1 MNYRIFFSLLLLA
14 GSLSISAQAAS
25 PERTVLLLSFDG
37 TRADALNQKNASHFL
52 RLAHGGWQGDLTP
65 IFPSETF
72 PNHATLIT
80 GGTAH
85 QHGIASNKFI
95 DPQRGSFA
103 YSMDPS
109 WILCKPLWATL
120 EEQGIK
126 TALVAWPSHGR
137 GSWHGQQTTYY
148 EPVPTTDIQK
158 IIRFDDQKKF
168 EKILTLLKL
177 PAQKRPRFIFA
188 WFPNIDTQGHA
199 FGPNSLE
206 VNKAIQ
212 QYDQL
217 LGSFIAALNQLPE
230 ARNIDLLIV
239 ADHGMAL
246 VKTAIS
252 VPYLQQKLKSIG
264 PATILESGSNARIY
278 CTSKTTP
285 EFLAALK
292 KISTQT
298 RAFDVYQGNKL
309 PPTWQDN
316 TIRNGQILLVA
327 PPKYYFEPK
336 GPETTLLLDTHKKS
350 LGKHGYAPS
359 CSDMKALLIAH
370 GPDFPAGKKE
380 VHYKM
385 TEIAPLV
392 LWLLGARAF

>member
-1 MNYRIFFSLLLLA
+1 MNYKIFFSLLLLLGG
-14 GSLSISAQAAS
+14 GSAIVQGAS

-37 TRADALNQKNASHFL
+37 TRADALTQKNAPHFL
-52 RLAHGGWQGDLTP
+52 SLAHGGWQGDLTP

-120 EEQGIK
+120 EEQGLK

-137 GSWHGQQTTYY
+137 GTWHGQQTTYY
-148 EPVPTTDIQK
+148 EPVPTTDIHK
-158 IIRFDDQKKF
+158 IIHFEDQKKF
-168 EKILTLLKL
+168 EKILALLKL

-199 FGPNSLE
+199 FGPHSPQ

-217 LGSFIAALNQLPE
+217 LGNFLIALNQLPE
-230 ARNIDLLIV
+230 ARTIDLLIV
-239 ADHGMAL
+239 ADHGMAS

-252 VPYLQQKLKSIG
+252 VPYLQQKLKAIG
-264 PATILESGSNARIY
+264 PTSILESGSNARIY
-278 CTSKTTP
+278 CAPKIMP
-285 EFLAALK
+285 KILAALK

-298 RAFDVYQGNKL
+298 HAFDVYPGNKL
-309 PPTWQDN
+309 PPAWQDN
-316 TIRNGQILLVA
+316 TVRNGQILLVA
-327 PPKYYFEPK
+327 PPNYYFEPK
-336 GPETTLLLDTHKKS
+336 GSEATLLFDVHNKS
-350 LGKHGYAPS
+350 LGKHGYPPS
-359 CSDMKALLIAH
+359 CPDMKALFIAH

-392 LWLLGARAF
+392 LWLLGAKK